1 MFLSPLASVGLLQG
15 LLSPA
20 PSSRSGRSALLSS
33 TLAETPIA
41 RLEQICAAPRSPGA
55 FELAE
60 RLSTRT
66 LAEGSWRHAFRQ
78 LVTDGEFIAHGW
90 AQCPFKLHERW
101 DFAIGSFSM
110 SDVEAYV
117 TLMPPQFV
125 ASGVRWEQ
133 DGVVG
138 IYNQPFADM
147 FTFADVD
154 ARMDNA
160 TVVLL
165 NAGFCIPALAA
176 VSKAMLEATQLPIW
190 LNVYLSKRGLATS
203 TQLHTDKQDVLLI
216 QTTGRK
222 RWRVYKPPPPAE
234 APTFDPF
241 ARGKGVDLIN
251 PKVED
256 LVLDTV
262 MEPGQVLYIPAGFP
276 HETDTIGEV
285 EDAAEGPAAEA
296 AEAPSVHLTVG
307 IDTHLWGLS
316 YARMREVA
324 LERKGEMTTLQN
336 GAPLTTLPLHEWSRI
351 HSPLPLGFLAA
362 PLLSEMANL
371 GNLADGAEESAS
383 VPSAALVDVAAA
395 EQHLCSS
402 MAARLAQLLLDTEP
416 ERWAELGGG
425 VGGAGLT
432 PSQLLT
438 ELELEEVAAR
448 MLKHHREVLET
459 QTRMYVRAAYARA
472 GAMSKGKGAG
482 ALDALM
488 DDMDALDTSTA
499 SLNAWASGRTMAA
512 AAGAVFAAAGASG
525 AGFGGKPNKA
535 TGVQKGGKP
544 KKNKR

>member
-285 EDAAEGPAAEA
+285 EDAAEASLAPICPICHSPFLPFVTTISPICHTPFDLPCSFTSPPPPP
-296 AEAPSVHLTVG
+296 APSPTPFFSSRDPRQRQQRHP
-307 IDTHLWGLS
+307 LS
-316 YARMREVA
+316 
-324 LERKGEMTTLQN
+324 T
-336 GAPLTTLPLHEWSRI
+336 
-351 HSPLPLGFLAA
+351 
-362 PLLSEMANL
+362 LLS
-371 GNLADGAEESAS
+371 
-383 VPSAALVDVAAA
+383 ALIRT
-395 EQHLCSS
+395 C
-402 MAARLAQLLLDTEP
+402 
-416 ERWAELGGG
+416 G
-425 VGGAGLT
+425 V
-432 PSQLLT
+432 
-438 ELELEEVAAR
+438 
-448 MLKHHREVLET
+448 
-459 QTRMYVRAAYARA
+459 
-472 GAMSKGKGAG
+472 
-482 ALDALM
+482 
-488 DDMDALDTSTA
+488 
-499 SLNAWASGRTMAA
+499 
-512 AAGAVFAAAGASG
+512 
-525 AGFGGKPNKA
+525 
-535 TGVQKGGKP
+535 
-544 KKNKR
+544 